1 MGGDYLSIQTI
12 LEKNCSSLQGN
23 GRNILNSWKNYGK
36 EVKVNGIE

>member
-23 GRNILNSWKNYGK
+23 GRNILNSCNYGK
-36 EVKVNGIE
+36 EVKVNGID